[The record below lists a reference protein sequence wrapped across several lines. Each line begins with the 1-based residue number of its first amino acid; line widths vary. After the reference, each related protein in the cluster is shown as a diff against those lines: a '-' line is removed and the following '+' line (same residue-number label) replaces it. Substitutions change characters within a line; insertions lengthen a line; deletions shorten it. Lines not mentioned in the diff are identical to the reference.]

1 MAKVYRDQP
10 TSLAAPKDD
19 ISQNVSAI
27 TQEMLLN
34 AGNVMITHLT
44 AVLLNDEQHIESLLQ
59 LTLIK
64 LTRNL

>member
-34 AGNVMITHLT
+34 AVNVMVSHLT
-44 AVLLNDEQHIESLLQ
+44 AVLLNDEQLIERLL
-59 LTLIK
+59 
-64 LTRNL
+64 